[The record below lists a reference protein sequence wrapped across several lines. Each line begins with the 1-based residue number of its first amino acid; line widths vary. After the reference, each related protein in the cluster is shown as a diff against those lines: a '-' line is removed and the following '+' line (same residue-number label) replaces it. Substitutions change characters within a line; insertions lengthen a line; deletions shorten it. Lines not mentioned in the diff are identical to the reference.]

1 MSAGYEPRPGTV
13 AFRVLAHLET
23 LPAGAEVMT
32 SALAE
37 AINAEASQIQP
48 CLELALK
55 AGQVF
60 RRQKDDHIRS
70 PWWWSLTDHS
80 GIPKVRSKPAFV
92 QPQTPAPEPEPK
104 PPRTV
109 EEAWQRQGKPLPSG
123 GITVAPIVGPMV
135 EFKGK
140 PPSTNPSFPMARE
153 HPEEFRAA
161 LWSNGFLQIER
172 FEGDLVILTREHV
185 EQLRALL
192 GGGR

>member
-1 MSAGYEPRPGTV
+1 MSAAYEPRPGTV
-13 AFRVLAHLET
+13 AYRVLAHLET

-55 AGQVF
+55 AGQVH
-60 RRQKDDHIRS
+60 RRQKDDHVRS
-70 PWWWSLTDHS
+70 PWWWSLTDYS
-80 GIPKVRSKPAFV
+80 AIPKLRLKPAV
-92 QPQTPAPEPEPK
+92 SLPEAPAP
-104 PPRTV
+104 
-109 EEAWQRQGKPLPSG
+109 
-123 GITVAPIVGPMV
+123 VAPIVGPMV
-135 EFKGK
+135 EVKGK
-140 PPSTNPSFPMARE
+140 PPNANPTFPMARE

-172 FEGDLVILTREHV
+172 FEGDLVILTKDQV

-192 GGGR
+192 GGRA

>member
-55 AGQVF
+55 AGQVH
-60 RRQKDDHIRS
+60 RRQKDDHVRS

-80 GIPKVRSKPAFV
+80 GIPKVRARPAFV
-92 QPQTPAPEPEPK
+92 QPHATAAASAPTPPRVVQIPTAAPLVAPVIGTTLQPGFK
-104 PPRTV
+104 PPKV
-109 EEAWQRQGKPLPSG
+109 
-123 GITVAPIVGPMV
+123 
-135 EFKGK
+135 
-140 PPSTNPSFPMARE
+140 NPTSPMARS